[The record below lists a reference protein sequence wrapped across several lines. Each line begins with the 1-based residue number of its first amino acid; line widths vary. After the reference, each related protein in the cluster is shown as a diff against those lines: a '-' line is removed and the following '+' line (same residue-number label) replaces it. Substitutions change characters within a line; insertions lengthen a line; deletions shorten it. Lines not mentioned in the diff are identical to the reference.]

1 MASRNPFDDDESYMI
16 TEDKS
21 KITRNPFEES
31 SSKSLLRIDEILE
44 ADNDDN
50 NDDDDDQSFL
60 SVEAE
65 EAKLNNVSS
74 KPNPRTVIDGEK
86 AISSIQHGLQHSSTA
101 ETRKRKAPL
110 SFHFDRVEET
120 PGVYYFMFYVSS

>member
-16 TEDKS
+16 IEDKS

-31 SSKSLLRIDEILE
+31 SRET
-44 ADNDDN
+44 DNDDN

-60 SVEAE
+60 SVESE

-74 KPNPRTVIDGEK
+74 KPNPRTVIHGDK
-86 AISSIQHGLQHSSTA
+86 AISTIQHDLQHSSTA

-110 SFHFDRVEET
+110 SFHFDPVEET